1 MAPPP
6 AQAVFGTPL
15 ILPGQFLDSPELPSK
30 DFLEQFS
37 KTLSAA
43 DHSSTR
49 HNTATAAAS
58 ARQPRLRTDGVHE
71 AGRPRTAAST
81 AL

>member
-1 MAPPP
+1 
-6 AQAVFGTPL
+6 VFGTPL

-43 DHSSTR
+43 KLPSTR
-49 HNTATAAAS
+49 HNTAVPRRPKLQLPDDL
-58 ARQPRLRTDGVHE
+58 ARAPMVFVRRDGHVPLLQPLYNGT
-71 AGRPRTAAST
+71 
-81 AL
+81 